1 MNSMNQALLLKQY
14 MSNMQTNVIMADL
27 SKVPRHWGNSG
38 YVPDYHKFYF
48 FLDGEGYIRIN
59 GVDYRPKRGEL
70 MLIPS
75 GVQQAHGTINDDTYY
90 KYWCHFSAAIG
101 DLSIFELIRGPILL
115 PMHEPERIE
124 ELFAELVRYHRKEE
138 ATAVWKVNALLL
150 ELLYCYFEQGGVEHV
165 PVEGSLTLDKI
176 ESVVRYMEAHLAEP
190 VAMDELAKIVH
201 LHPNYFSQLF
211 RSMLGI
217 PPLQYLNQLRI
228 KKAQSLLLGTELS
241 VTQVAAE
248 VGMELHYFSRTF
260 RNRVGFTP
268 SDYRKAVRP

>member
-1 MNSMNQALLLKQY
+1 
-14 MSNMQTNVIMADL
+14 
-27 SKVPRHWGNSG
+27 
-38 YVPDYHKFYF
+38 
-48 FLDGEGYIRIN
+48 
-59 GVDYRPKRGEL
+59 
-70 MLIPS
+70 
-75 GVQQAHGTINDDTYY
+75 
-90 KYWCHFSAAIG
+90 
-101 DLSIFELIRGPILL
+101 
-115 PMHEPERIE
+115 
-124 ELFAELVRYHRKEE
+124 
-138 ATAVWKVNALLL
+138 
-150 ELLYCYFEQGGVEHV
+150 
-165 PVEGSLTLDKI
+165 
-176 ESVVRYMEAHLAEP
+176 
-190 VAMDELAKIVH
+190 MDELAKIVH